1 MSERAVSDISC
12 TGWNGWFAQTP
23 VIRRRLG
30 EQVKSTHSGRS
41 ACCIIQA
48 ARVRKTREGEPCGFH
63 EAQFF
68 LIDFDPLGERVEV
81 IAAVAAAMVPMRL
94 HAPEM

>member
-1 MSERAVSDISC
+1 MALARNQRLF
-12 TGWNGWFAQTP
+12 GGNAQIP
-23 VIRRRLG
+23 AIRRRLG
-30 EQVKSTHSGRS
+30 ERVKSTHSGRS

-68 LIDFDPLGERVEV
+68 LIDFDPLGERAEV
-81 IAAVAAAMVPMRL
+81 IAAVAATMVPMRL
-94 HAPEM
+94 HAP

>member
-1 MSERAVSDISC
+1 LRDAAQAEDAYRDSIRIAREQARAPSSC
-12 TGWNGWFAQTP
+12 KP
-23 VIRRRLG
+23 PY
-30 EQVKSTHSGRS
+30 
-41 ACCIIQA
+41 IIQA

>member
-1 MSERAVSDISC
+1 LLCSIVYKMSPSFYTA
-12 TGWNGWFAQTP
+12 
-23 VIRRRLG
+23 
-30 EQVKSTHSGRS
+30 STHSGRS

-63 EAQFF
+63 EAQFS
-68 LIDFDPLGERVEV
+68 LIDFDPLGERAEV